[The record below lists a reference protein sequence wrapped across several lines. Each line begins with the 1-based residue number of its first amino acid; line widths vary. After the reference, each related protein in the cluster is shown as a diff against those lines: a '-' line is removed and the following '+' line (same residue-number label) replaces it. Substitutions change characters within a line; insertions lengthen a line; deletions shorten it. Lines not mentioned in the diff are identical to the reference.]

1 MARNPSPAEDL
12 LKEVVAEA
20 ITPPL
25 KVAGFRK
32 SAPNYHRRHG
42 ETVQVVNV
50 QLSHGS
56 SAMEKVFYVNA
67 GIVFDAMCQLM
78 GQPVLETPKEYQCDE
93 CGTRDRLENLI
104 PGALDRWALSGAAD
118 VPRTVGVLRGLINQ
132 LVAELD
138 AIDSVAAYRAHRW
151 FDRALPIPQG
161 LNAQVRYLV
170 GDLDGAWQEIQD
182 LVRFL
187 ADRHAPPDTRR
198 LVERLRLCGL
208 QPRLS

>member
-1 MARNPSPAEDL
+1 MARNLSPAEDL
-12 LKEVVAEA
+12 LKEVVAQA

-32 SAPNYHRRHG
+32 SALNYHRRRG
-42 ETVQVVNV
+42 ETVQVINI
-50 QLSHGS
+50 QLSQGS
-56 SAMEKVFYVNA
+56 TATEKVFYVNA
-67 GIVFDAMCQLM
+67 GIAFDALCRLM
-78 GQPVLETPKEYQCDE
+78 GQPVLETLKEYQCDE

-104 PGALDRWALSGAAD
+104 PGAPDRWGLSDAD
-118 VPRTVGVLRGLINQ
+118 DVLRIVGVLRGLIDQ

-138 AIDSVAAYRAHRW
+138 TIDGVDAYRAHRW
-151 FDRALPIPQG
+151 FDRALPIPQR
-161 LNAQVRYLV
+161 LNAQIRYLV

-187 ADRHAPPDTRR
+187 ADRHAPPDTRWF
-198 LVERLRLCGL
+198 VERFRLSGL